1 MPNRFVLPRVLSRR
15 CSLRSKD
22 QLRRVATL
30 WQRVATYHGKILH
43 IALTCVELYAMIIL
57 RCRCVEVMKMKITE
71 NVLHYYINLLRTR
84 DIEERNRSET
94 DSCVNALYNAI
105 RTMKHS
111 RKSMVCGEDLSYLDF
126 GYIPLNEIY
135 WNKPEASP
143 TIFRNS
149 FMSEVNF
156 RSGHCRRIWNAVFNH
171 SNEMLMSSGQ
181 ENSVILW
188 DIGSGLA
195 KHRWMFDRKINSL
208 HFSPDDSLCLIAT
221 EDKIYIFDSH
231 TYENKAVLD
240 LMDPSD
246 KSIISKLYLG
256 ESDIRFSINGDLL
269 SIDRYGSLLKVWNL
283 KKPKDRYR
291 NICLYPTPLP
301 GSVKI
306 VNRQNAFTNTMNKFF
321 IVLSSGYIAF
331 YDHDSKMTWYNDEFE
346 VELGKIAPNGMFCL
360 IADHNCAAIVD
371 AETGSIKHNLIEQ
384 ELWIKQIDISP
395 DSIYCLTLY
404 EDNTI
409 DIWHSSNGQHIKNIN
424 SLSTYSIKQVFFVS
438 VDNSIQL
445 LIYTDTT
452 IMTYDFS
459 NDRILNH
466 IAYNSDVELSAVL
479 HNNNFCCFP
488 LNSTLVIWNLKDG
501 RVEKLLKGYMPYI
514 SSLAIS
520 SNQEYA
526 IIGLESGNVSIWDL
540 QEKKIV
546 KEYTFSYSPVMG
558 ISISNN
564 GKMQGICYPEYMVSS
579 LDFFGNYKIIPI
591 EKRGIGVINSNSH
604 IYFETGNYNK
614 ESHAYTNVEIV
625 DSTSNEPVLRFNTDS
640 VFPID
645 HFIERITLISKP
657 MNKIACSNGKV
668 LINQDYHTITLFDLV
683 DKKKR
688 VYHIGE
694 ENVITIGECIVN
706 LAFTNENSFYILKN
720 NNLSIWNINDDTK
733 PYALYSFNFDKSN
746 KRKADIGCGAY
757 CSQTKTILYA
767 EREIALNAFLF
778 DCESL
783 KEIAELHPLSHA
795 HIIGCDF
802 NGVITDDFT
811 KKIINQNGGL
821 I

>member
-1 MPNRFVLPRVLSRR
+1 
-15 CSLRSKD
+15 
-22 QLRRVATL
+22 
-30 WQRVATYHGKILH
+30 
-43 IALTCVELYAMIIL
+43 
-57 RCRCVEVMKMKITE
+57 MKIDK
-71 NVLHYYINLLRTR
+71 NVLHYYIDLLRTR
-84 DIEERNRSET
+84 NVEERNWSET

-126 GYIPLNEIY
+126 GCIPLNEIY
-135 WNKPEASP
+135 WNKPGASP

-149 FMSEVNF
+149 FMSEINF

-171 SNEMLMSSGQ
+171 SNDMLMSSGQ

-208 HFSPDDSLCLIAT
+208 RFSPDDSLCLIAT
-221 EDKIYIFDSH
+221 GDKIYIFDSH
-231 TYENKAVLD
+231 TYENKAVLN
-240 LMDPSD
+240 LTDPSD
-246 KSIISKLYLG
+246 KSIISKLNLG
-256 ESDIRFSINGDLL
+256 ESDIQFSINGDLF
-269 SIDRYGSLLKVWNL
+269 SIDRFGSLLKLWNVHN
-283 KKPKDRYR
+283 PKDGYR
-291 NICLYPTPLP
+291 EICLYPVQPF
-301 GSVKI
+301 SEIKM
-306 VNRQNAFTNTMNKFF
+306 VNRHSTFTIAENQLFVVM
-321 IVLSSGYIAF
+321 SSGCIAF
-331 YDHDSKMTWYNDEFE
+331 YDHDSKRIWYNDEFE
-346 VELGKIAPNGMFCL
+346 VKLGIIAPNAKFCL
-360 IADHNCAAIVD
+360 IADHDCAAIVD
-371 AETGSIKHNLIEQ
+371 AGTGSIKYDLIEQ

-526 IIGLESGNVSIWDL
+526 IMGLESGNVSIWDL

-694 ENVITIGECIVN
+694 ENVITIGEYIVN
-706 LAFTNENSFYILKN
+706 LAFTDENNFYILKN
-720 NNLSIWNINDDTK
+720 NNLSIWNINDDTT
-733 PYALYSFNFDKSN
+733 PYALYSLDSDKSN
-746 KRKADIGCGAY
+746 KRKADIGCGTY
-757 CSQTKTILYA
+757 CSLTNSLLYA
-767 EREIALNAFLF
+767 ERDVALSAFLI

-783 KEIAELHPLSHA
+783 TVIAELHPLSHT
-795 HIIGCDF
+795 HIMGCDF